1 MSYLIPLKVPAGFSP
16 LFLALLALVASG
28 AAGQISPGA
37 AASLKAAQVNT
48 AAAKTAQAKT
58 ASKPNVLLLV
68 GDDIGLADTGPYG
81 SEIETPNLNKL
92 AAEGVR
98 FTNSHVSP
106 VCSVTRGELLT
117 GNNNIEVGL
126 GTFDYLVYGPSK
138 GKPGY
143 EGYLTRNTVMI
154 SELLRD
160 AGYNTVMAGKW
171 HLGGSKT
178 GGEGPAQWGFTHS
191 YGMLS
196 GGGNHWNDEE
206 FLPNQRDPKVQADI
220 KAGRVPPVGKEA
232 YYENGKRVE
241 RAAGIYSDNL
251 FTSKLIN
258 SIEDGRKQGKPFFA
272 YLAFTTAHFPLQAP
286 QELINKYEAHYL
298 KLGWDGLKADRL
310 QRMQKAGVVPADV
323 TLPPANPIAKR
334 RWNALTP
341 EQQKIQAR
349 LMATFAAMVDHQ
361 DQSIGQ
367 LLDYLKRT
375 KQLDNTLIIYLSDN
389 GPEAFDG
396 QGGVISN
403 PIGNAYVQK
412 NFSRAYKDIGKVN
425 SNWQYGAE
433 WANGSTGPLQWM
445 KIFVAG
451 GGVRTPL
458 IILPPKNS
466 GFTRSGEIESGP
478 VRVKDLAPTIL
489 SYAGVTRPK
498 DSYGNRVI
506 VPASGISLKPYL
518 TGAKPKPRL
527 PGEWMAFELMGNS
540 YLIDG
545 DYKVMRQRTGMWGDG
560 QWHLYNIVKDPGETK
575 PLDGQ
580 EPERLKQ
587 MVRQYDSYAKEKG
600 IVPVAD
606 NWNPWSAF
614 GQAN

>member
-1 MSYLIPLKVPAGFSP
+1 MS
-16 LFLALLALVASG
+16 
-28 AAGQISPGA
+28 
-37 AASLKAAQVNT
+37 AASVLPGKASAR
-48 AAAKTAQAKT
+48 
-58 ASKPNVLLLV
+58 PNVLLIV
-68 GDDIGLADTGPYG
+68 GDDIGLGDTVPYG
-81 SEIETPNLNKL
+81 SEIKTPNLNAL

-178 GGEGPAQWGFTHS
+178 GGEGPSRWGFDHS

-206 FLPNQRDPKVQADI
+206 FLPNQRDPRVQADL
-220 KAGRVPPVGKEA
+220 KAGRVPPIGKEP
-232 YYENGKRVE
+232 YYEDGKKVQRPL
-241 RAAGIYSDNL
+241 GIYSDDL
-251 FTSKLIN
+251 FTDKIIS
-258 SIEDGRKQGKPFFA
+258 SIEAGRKQGKPFFA
-272 YLAFTTAHFPLQAP
+272 YLPFTTAHFPLQAP
-286 QELINKYEAHYL
+286 QELINKYEKHYL
-298 KLGWDGLKADRL
+298 QLGWDGLKADRL
-310 QRMQKAGVVPADV
+310 RRMQQAGVVPADV

-334 RWNALTP
+334 RWDALTP
-341 EQQKIQAR
+341 EQKKVQAR
-349 LMATFAAMVDHQ
+349 VMATFAAMVDHQ
-361 DQSIGQ
+361 DQSIGT
-367 LLDYLKRT
+367 LLAYLKRT
-375 KQLDNTLIIYLSDN
+375 GQLDNTLIIYLADN

-403 PIGNAYVQK
+403 PIGNAYIKK
-412 NFSRAYKDIGKVN
+412 NFSHAYGDIGKAN

-458 IILPPKNS
+458 IIRPPLGS
-466 GFTRSGEIESGP
+466 GFMHAGAIESGP

-489 SYAGVTRPK
+489 SYAGVERP
-498 DSYGNRVI
+498 SSRYGDREI
-506 VPASGISLKPYL
+506 VPASGVNLRPYL
-518 TGAKPKPRL
+518 NGAKPKPRL

-560 QWHLYNIVKDPGETK
+560 KWHLFNIVKYPGESQR
-575 PLDGQ
+575 LDSMQ
-580 EPERLKQ
+580 PERLKQ
-587 MVRQYDSYAKEKG
+587 MVHQYDLYAKEKG

-606 NWNPWSAF
+606 DWNPWSAF
-614 GQAN
+614 GQTAN